1 MTDAQRLIIIEDA
14 TGETNTNI
22 INSYLEIAKEAL
34 LKRCYPSHLDK
45 TEVPSRYDNTLT
57 EWTIYLLNKRGAEGE
72 TAHSEVG
79 TSRTY
84 ESASIPDSMLKQV
97 TPFVRVLGGS
107 TE

>member
-1 MTDAQRLIIIEDA
+1 MTDAQRLIVIQDA
-14 TGETNTNI
+14 TGETDTAL
-22 INSYLEIAKEAL
+22 INAYLEIAREAL
-34 LKRCYPSHLDK
+34 LKRCYPAHLDK

-72 TAHSEVG
+72 MSHSEVG
-79 TSRTY
+79 TSRSY

-107 TE
+107 E